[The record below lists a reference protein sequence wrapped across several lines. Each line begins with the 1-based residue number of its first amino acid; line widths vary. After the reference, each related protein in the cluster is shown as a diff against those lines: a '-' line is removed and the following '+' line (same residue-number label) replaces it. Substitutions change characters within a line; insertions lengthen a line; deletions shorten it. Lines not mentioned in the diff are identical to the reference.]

1 MGSMAGYKLSGLI
14 LAVGAALAVASSAL
28 RPGVLLIEPQVGAT
42 LREQV
47 RVLADYPTLTHVTTL
62 LGALGLLMVFS
73 GFFTIRYA
81 LGTRSL
87 QDTLARFGILLVT
100 FSVFASVAG
109 LGLNHMI
116 AHVLT
121 HAEGS
126 QVVLVTLAVTIQSVK
141 IGIAI
146 IAGYPLMLGFA
157 CLALG
162 LLPRFTGLHRWLAML
177 VIVIAVVGAVL
188 LIIGNH
194 IHDLPAG
201 IYRVAQWTSYPM
213 YLWAALLGLL
223 LYQGHTAL
231 TQRVD
236 E

>member
-1 MGSMAGYKLSGLI
+1 MPNMAGYKLSGLI
-14 LAVGAALAVASSAL
+14 LAVGAALAVVSSAL

-47 RVLADYPTLTHVTTL
+47 RVLADYATLTHVTSL
-62 LGALGLLMVFS
+62 LGALGLLMAFS

-81 LGTRSL
+81 LGTRSGP
-87 QDTLARFGILLVT
+87 DTVARFGIILLM
-100 FSVFASVAG
+100 FSVFASVAA

-121 HAEGS
+121 HSSGG
-126 QVVLVTLAVTIQSVK
+126 QVVLVTLAVTIQAVK

-157 CLALG
+157 CLAFG
-162 LLPRFTGLHRWLAML
+162 LLPRFAGVHRSLAL
-177 VIVIAVVGAVL
+177 VVIAIAVVGAVL
-188 LIIGNH
+188 LLIGNH
-194 IHDLPAG
+194 FHDLPAG
-201 IYRVAQWTSYPM
+201 FYRVAQWTSYPM
-213 YLWAALLGLL
+213 YLWAAILGVA
-223 LYQGHTAL
+223 LYQGHSAL

>member
-1 MGSMAGYKLSGLI
+1 MGSMTGYKLSGLI
-14 LAVGAALAVASSAL
+14 LALGAVLAVVSSAL
-28 RPGVLLIEPQVGAT
+28 RPGVLLIDPQVGAT

-47 RVLADYPTLTHVTTL
+47 TVLADYSNLTHITSLT
-62 LGALGLLMVFS
+62 GALGLLMVFS

-81 LGTRSL
+81 LGTRSVP
-87 QDTLARFGILLVT
+87 DTLARFGILLIM
-100 FSVFASVAG
+100 FSVFGSVVA

-121 HAEGS
+121 HATGGPV
-126 QVVLVTLAVTIQSVK
+126 QLVTLAVTLQSVK
-141 IGIAI
+141 IGISI
-146 IAGYPLMLGFA
+146 MAGYPLMLGFG

-162 LLPRFTGLHRWLAML
+162 FLPRFTGLHRWLALL
-177 VIVIAVVGAVL
+177 VIVVAVVGAVL
-188 LIIGNH
+188 LLIGNH
-194 IHDLPAG
+194 VHDLPSG

-213 YLWAALLGLL
+213 YLWAGILGVL
-223 LYQGHTAL
+223 LYKGHAAV

>member
-1 MGSMAGYKLSGLI
+1 MGSMPGYKLSGLI
-14 LAVGAALAVASSAL
+14 LAVGAVLAVVSSAL

-47 RVLADYPTLTHVTTL
+47 TVLADYANLTHVTSL
-62 LGALGLLMVFS
+62 IGALGLLMVFS
-73 GFFTIRYA
+73 GFFTVRYA

-87 QDTLARFGILLVT
+87 HDTLARFGILLIM
-100 FSVFASVAG
+100 FSVFASVIG

-121 HAEGS
+121 HASGN
-126 QVVLVTLAVTIQSVK
+126 QVVLVTLAVTIQAVK

-146 IAGYPLMLGFA
+146 MAGYPLMLGFG

-162 LLPRFTGLHRWLAML
+162 LSPRFSGVHKGLAF
-177 VIVIAVVGAVL
+177 VVIAIAAVGAIL
-188 LIIGNH
+188 LLIGNH
-194 IHDLPAG
+194 AHDLPEG

-213 YLWAALLGLL
+213 YLWAGILGVL
-223 LYQGHTAL
+223 LYQGHSAV